1 MQNLQSL
8 IEQAW
13 ENRALLQ
20 ETKTTDAIRAV
31 IELLD
36 AGKLRVA
43 EPVGDTSTSLSTCV
57 KGIIYQIQNY
67 APDIR
72 GHHIYLW

>member
-1 MQNLQSL
+1 MNSLQTI

-13 ENRALLQ
+13 ETELCYKKRQQQKPL
-20 ETKTTDAIRAV
+20 EV

-43 EPVGDTSTSLSTCV
+43 EPRRRMASKRMG
-57 KGIIYQIQNY
+57 
-67 APDIR
+67 
-72 GHHIYLW
+72 

>member
-1 MQNLQSL
+1 MNPLQTI

-20 ETKTTDAIRAV
+20 ETTTTDAIREV

-36 AGKLRVA
+36 TGKLRVA
-43 EPVGDTSTSLSTCV
+43 EPVGEGWQVNEWLRKRSLCTSLF
-57 KGIIYQIQNY
+57 KNGNMGI
-67 APDIR
+67 
-72 GHHIYLW
+72 